1 MNKKELTINDLG
13 LALRE
18 LGYSPV
24 VSSLESFSVHKDGFN
39 YEVCAGALPTVY
51 LEGSF
56 PFDWFDTD
64 KLYQNRLIAMN
75 MVNAQRDDVNP
86 FHRNLQHVMNAFRD
100 VFRRNDDPRGTP
112 RGGWQ
117 QHTYMPAIQRR
128 AKLRTL
134 QRDDVMNVQHIWAWT
149 AQRCRIGEGVE
160 HIRPKLFQ

>member
-1 MNKKELTINDLG
+1 MNKAKLTINDLG

-75 MVNAQRDDVNP
+75 MVNAQRDDVTVYLEP
-86 FHRNLQHVMNAFRD
+86 GRDEFFFRISFHADSYKSFRD
-100 VFRRNDDPRGTP
+100 QFEDQRARFELLADEFGRAMELAGRIVKEDDDEESSVRDCGGSPRK
-112 RGGWQ
+112 Q
-117 QHTYMPAIQRR
+117 A
-128 AKLRTL
+128 
-134 QRDDVMNVQHIWAWT
+134 V
-149 AQRCRIGEGVE
+149 CS
-160 HIRPKLFQ
+160 